1 MRQRGK
7 QSAAS
12 LDVNGIADA
21 GPNLRPPHHLTA
33 KEAQLF
39 HEVVANAPSGHFSP
53 SDVYLLSTFVRV
65 TLICDDAAKALAKA
79 TDKNRPTRMKIMD
92 QAVKAQ
98 ALLASKLRL
107 APQSRIGPRT
117 AGRTHDAHRPS
128 AYDTMGFDREFFE
141 DGWKRPERR

>member
-1 MRQRGK
+1 MRQRGR
-7 QSAAS
+7 QSAAD
-12 LDVNGIADA
+12 LEVNGETSARA
-21 GPNLRPPHHLTA
+21 NLQPPHHLTA

-39 HEVVANAPSGHFSP
+39 REVVANAPSGQFSA

-65 TLICDDAAKALAKA
+65 TLICDDAAKALSKA

-117 AGRTHDAHRPS
+117 AGRAHDGHRPS
-128 AYDTMGFDREFFE
+128 AYDSFVMGAD
-141 DGWKRPERR
+141 DGWPSA

>member
-1 MRQRGK
+1 MRQRGR

-12 LDVNGIADA
+12 PEVNGIADA

-33 KEAQLF
+33 KETALF
-39 HEVVANAPSGHFSP
+39 REVLANAPSGHFSA
-53 SDVYLLSTFVRV
+53 SDVYLLSSFVRV

-79 TDKNRPTRMKIMD
+79 NDKNRPTRMKIMD

-98 ALLASKLRL
+98 AASKLRL

-117 AGRTHDAHRPS
+117 AGRRYDAHRPS
-128 AYDTMGFDREFFE
+128 AYDTMRGFDPEFFE
-141 DGWKRPERR
+141 DGWSR

>member
-1 MRQRGK
+1 MRQRGR

-12 LDVNGIADA
+12 LEVNGIADVR
-21 GPNLRPPHHLTA
+21 PSLRPPHHLTA
-33 KEAQLF
+33 KEARLF
-39 HEVVANAPSGHFSP
+39 HEVVGNAPSGQFSA

-79 TDKNRPTRMKIMD
+79 NDKNRPTRMKIMD

-98 ALLASKLRL
+98 ALLAIKLRL

-117 AGRTHDAHRPS
+117 AGRRHDAHRPS
-128 AYDTMGFDREFFE
+128 AYDTMRGFDREFFE
-141 DGWKRPERR
+141 DGWSR